1 MRRALAITLGLAV
14 AASLAGSAAVAA
26 AQASPVRTPGPGPAR
41 LAQTASA
48 AGAARAEHFRVIS
61 ISAAARSSV
70 LATGAFTAG
79 GYQVSGPVAG
89 LQATDTIVFPNG
101 RLTVRRRIT
110 RQALPLP
117 TSACLVTE
125 TIHGTLSI
133 GGGTGAYRRI
143 SGTGGFVQ
151 RITGVLPRSHGQ
163 CGGAMTAYQSI
174 TYEGGTIRG

>member
-1 MRRALAITLGLAV
+1 MRRALAITLGLAA
-14 AASLAGSAAVAA
+14 AASLAGSAAVAT
-26 AQASPVRTPGPGPAR
+26 AQASPVRAPGPGPAR
-41 LAQTASA
+41 PAQTAS
-48 AGAARAEHFRVIS
+48 AARAEHFRVIS

-89 LQATDTIVFPNG
+89 LRATDTIVFPNG

-174 TYEGGTIRG
+174 TYEGVTIRG